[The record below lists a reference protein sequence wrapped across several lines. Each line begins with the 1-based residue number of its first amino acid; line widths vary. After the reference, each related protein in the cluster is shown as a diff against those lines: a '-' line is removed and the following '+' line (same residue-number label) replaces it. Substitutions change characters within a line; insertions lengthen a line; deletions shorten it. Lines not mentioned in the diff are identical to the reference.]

1 MIVLVNEQFQHEYR
15 SKICHFAYLLPAFVK
30 LINQL
35 QSKPLHVGKCRCGS
49 VQVYDVTIID
59 SWVFRFKLKTMVWFS
74 CCCKCQSVIPPWP
87 CLRKAAAVYLPSSI
101 ARCAG
106 LVSVDGFPVAL
117 INDVI
122 GIEINGLI
130 NRQLPRQLR
139 HMFTRLS
146 VQKCPVPCICRLSHL
161 CCTCPWRTL
170 TPLQCC
176 TISLPWETQRFF
188 KKWQHVSSEMIRLQR
203 EQGHNL
209 GHTSS
214 RSCLNWKV
222 WVKVDSKIGLKLD
235 PS

>member
-1 MIVLVNEQFQHEYR
+1 M
-15 SKICHFAYLLPAFVK
+15 
-30 LINQL
+30 
-35 QSKPLHVGKCRCGS
+35 
-49 VQVYDVTIID
+49 
-59 SWVFRFKLKTMVWFS
+59 FRFKLKTKVWFS

-146 VQKCPVPCICRLSHL
+146 VQKCLCPLHLSTLAFVLLVSTANIDTTTVLHYL
-161 CCTCPWRTL
+161 IAMGDPTFLQEVTARVQRDDSFATRTGAQPGAYIIKEL
-170 TPLQCC
+170 LELK
-176 TISLPWETQRFF
+176 SLSQ
-188 KKWQHVSSEMIRLQR
+188 S
-203 EQGHNL
+203 
-209 GHTSS
+209 
-214 RSCLNWKV
+214 
-222 WVKVDSKIGLKLD
+222 
-235 PS
+235 